1 MGLLMSARRGR
12 ASGRLRSSPLETL
25 AFVVREQSFLLNQR
39 RRLRRLATYRVP
51 ACDID
56 ALIERVKRKQLIFTV
71 TAGRTGTTYLTRLLA
86 LFPDTASTHEP
97 SPSFVY
103 YLRQAQRSPELAR
116 HFLLDY
122 KLPFIVELAETRY
135 VETGHL
141 FCKGFFEPLLDLG
154 IVPRVVILRRH
165 PRLIAASLLTR
176 RTVPGR
182 GKLGLK
188 YLVHP
193 GDPGVLPLTAWT
205 SRSDY
210 QLCFW
215 YALEMER
222 RQRDYA
228 ERLAR
233 AGGTSVDVTPD
244 ELHDGARFL
253 AVAES
258 LGLLD
263 ARIDRRALLEH
274 HAEVSAVT
282 YNANEEPHA
291 TNAMRDSDEAQVWEA
306 IAPHA
311 PWLRGEIARRY
322 CQP

>member
-1 MGLLMSARRGR
+1 LSQ
-12 ASGRLRSSPLETL
+12 SSSLTAL
-25 AFVVREQSFLLNQR
+25 AFALRERAFLLNQR
-39 RRLRRLATYRVP
+39 RRLRRLATYRTPPSDV
-51 ACDID
+51 A
-56 ALIERVKRKQLIFTV
+56 ALIERVRRKQLVFTV
-71 TAGRTGTTYLTRLLA
+71 TAGRTGTTYLTRLLG
-86 LFPDTASTHEP
+86 LFPNTASTHEP

-103 YLRQAQRSPELAR
+103 FLRQAQHWPVQAR
-116 HFLLDY
+116 QFLLDY
-122 KLPFIVELAETRY
+122 KLPFIAELSETRY

-154 IVPRVVILRRH
+154 IVPRLVMLRRH
-165 PRLIAASLLTR
+165 PRLIATSLLTR

-182 GKLGLK
+182 GKLGFK

-193 GDPGVLPLTAWT
+193 GDPGVLPLPAWT
-205 SRSDY
+205 SRTDY

-215 YALEMER
+215 YALEIER

-228 ERLAR
+228 ARLAR

-253 AVAES
+253 AVAER

-263 ARIDRRALLEH
+263 PGIDRDALLLR

-282 YNANEEPHA
+282 YNANQIPAAVAA
-291 TNAMRDSDEAQVWEA
+291 TRDADEALVWEA
-306 IAPHA
+306 VAPHA
-311 PWLRGEIARRY
+311 PWLRGEVERRY
-322 CQP
+322 G